1 MAPHS
6 SPQPIFV
13 VGNLERSTA
22 MSISHLKIRHL
33 RKTHAP
39 GCAIMIGSTP
49 VLQYFGA
56 PAVSRVRALK

>member
-22 MSISHLKIRHL
+22 MSISHFKFGICAKLTRPA
-33 RKTHAP
+33 AP
-39 GCAIMIGSTP
+39 S
-49 VLQYFGA
+49 
-56 PAVSRVRALK
+56 